1 MPKERINR
9 KLKTISCLVKEEFN
23 DSELVKSNP
32 DITTVRGFVL
42 GYINRHN
49 QEQVNVYQ
57 KDIERDFRISKATA
71 SELLDSLE
79 EQQLIKRVVDE
90 QDKRKKRLEL
100 TEPSISLTNR
110 IDNLIDEINEKMIQG
125 FSKEEVLEFNQYL
138 DRIIKNLE
146 KEDDSHD

>member
-110 IDNLIDEINEKMIQG
+110 INNLIDEINEKMIQG